1 MLLHYQFRNVKSFA
15 ETVEFDMLAPKN
27 RVRNR
32 FSDNFNAVGGETI
45 LKSAVII
52 GENGSGKS
60 NFIESLE
67 LLQSLLDEKD
77 EVRAARSLIYYQHD
91 REDPQEADSLQTFEI
106 EVLAADSLIYRYLL
120 AVDWMGIVEERLQYR
135 EPGRKT
141 LAPVFHSERVTV
153 REESGGFTATYTLE
167 IPALSSEIRKLLD
180 QKLNTG
186 KTLGTMLLTLSILG
200 IDHTRPFL
208 DWMRNTLCLESSP
221 INNDLLHS
229 AMKDEDDLRILRD
242 PRYLGIFRLVD
253 ESICDVRIDE
263 EAPFVW
269 SEIVRRNA
277 DGGEYTLRLAQDSGG
292 VREFFSWSIQL
303 FKVLYE
309 DKVVFADEVDRALN
323 PLLADRMIA
332 LLHGAPHRGQFV
344 FTTHNVLHLNLNT
357 YLKEQLY
364 FVAKNPETLSSTLFS
379 LADYPDIRYDTANI
393 YEFYRKGL
401 LGGTFFE

>member
-32 FSDNFNAVGGETI
+32 FSDNFNAVGGENI

-60 NFIESLE
+60 NFIESLK

-77 EVRAARSLIYYQHD
+77 EIRAVRSLIYYQNDH
-91 REDPQEADSLQTFEI
+91 EEPQEGDTLQRFEI
-106 EVLAADSLIYRYLL
+106 EVLAADGLIYRYLL
-120 AVDWMGIVEERLQYR
+120 TVDWIGIVEERLQYR
-135 EPGRKT
+135 EPGEKK
-141 LAPVFHSERVTV
+141 LSLVFQARRTAMQEQND
-153 REESGGFTATYTLE
+153 GFTTTNTLE

-180 QKLNTG
+180 QKLNAG
-186 KTLGTMLLTLSILG
+186 EMLGTMLLTLSILG
-200 IDHTRPFL
+200 IDHTRPFI

-221 INNDLLHS
+221 INNDLLHR

-242 PRYLGIFRLVD
+242 PRYLDIFRLVD
-253 ESICDVRIDE
+253 ESICDVRIDGE
-263 EAPFVW
+263 DPFVR
-269 SEIVRRNA
+269 SEIVRRSA
-277 DGGEYTLRLAQDSGG
+277 GGGTYSLRLAQDSGG

-332 LLHGAPHRGQFV
+332 LLHGTPHRGQFV

-364 FVAKNPETLSSTLFS
+364 FVAKNPETLSSTMFS